1 MEQDY
6 IFTDN
11 PVSTTP
17 DAMPTKKIARRTVS
31 RIMLA
36 LFFYTLTSYV
46 AVYAAEIILA
56 IVNPDLYV
64 EIAESA
70 VFNLILSSVSM
81 YLIAFPI
88 FYFTVRKMPVHR
100 PEKTH
105 LGIGQIAVSLLI
117 AELAMLVGNAIGQYL
132 SMLISLFAGEAPP
145 NTTIDLV
152 TSLPPWVMILFAV
165 VIGPIVEELIFRR
178 LIIDRLSMHGDG
190 FAVIVS
196 AVAFGVFHQNLYQ
209 LFYATLL
216 GVILGY
222 LYVKTRNVIYPIILH
237 VIFNFLGSVVALYV
251 SERLLVVTEIIE
263 EYGVNVPAER
273 IAEFLGSAAI
283 VALYSL
289 TVYGAAIAGA
299 VILIIGLI
307 KKKFRLS
314 SECPMPL
321 KAGESTSAALTG
333 VGAIL
338 FLVISLI
345 MTAANIVLPLITG

>member
-1 MEQDY
+1 
-6 IFTDN
+6 
-11 PVSTTP
+11 
-17 DAMPTKKIARRTVS
+17 
-31 RIMLA
+31 
-36 LFFYTLTSYV
+36 
-46 AVYAAEIILA
+46 
-56 IVNPDLYV
+56 
-64 EIAESA
+64 
-70 VFNLILSSVSM
+70 
-81 YLIAFPI
+81 
-88 FYFTVRKMPVHR
+88 
-100 PEKTH
+100 
-105 LGIGQIAVSLLI
+105 
-117 AELAMLVGNAIGQYL
+117 MLVGNAIGQYL
-132 SMLISLFAGEAPP
+132 SMIISLFTGEAPP

-209 LFYATLL
+209 LFYATFL
-216 GVILGY
+216 GFILGY
-222 LYVKTRNVIYPIILH
+222 LYVKTRNVIYPMILH

-251 SERLLVVTEIIE
+251 SERLLIVTEIIE

-273 IAEFLGSAAI
+273 IAEFLGSVAI

-314 SECPMPL
+314 NECPMPL

-338 FLVISLI
+338 FLAISLI
-345 MTAANIVLPLITG
+345 LTAANIVLPLITG